1 MTTEE
6 YGAGAD
12 PALDDIYALIDSL
25 QEMTDSLHQEFEDD
39 SEEEADWREE
49 WADSARHGDY
59 GDDWKIV
66 QRRIDREETTLDAVL
81 LGEDQSPEAR
91 RIRETS
97 KENLSSLEESLDDE
111 DKDQLDS
118 LRDELSEAAQS
129 LQERIE
135 NLTQQLKGL

>member
-6 YGAGAD
+6 YGVGAD
-12 PALDDIYALIDSL
+12 PSLDDIYALIDSL

-39 SEEEADWREE
+39 SEEETDWREE

-97 KENLSSLEESLDDE
+97 EENLSSLEDSMDDE
-111 DKDQLDS
+111 EKDQLDS
-118 LRDELSEAAQS
+118 LRGELSDAALS
-129 LQERIE
+129 IQERIE
-135 NLTQQLKGL
+135 HLTQQLKGL

>member
-6 YGAGAD
+6 YGVGAD
-12 PALDDIYALIDSL
+12 PSLDDIYALIDSL

-39 SEEEADWREE
+39 SEEETDWREE

-97 KENLSSLEESLDDE
+97 KENLSSLEESLDDD
-111 DKDQLDS
+111 DKDQPDS

>member
-6 YGAGAD
+6 YGVGAD
-12 PALDDIYALIDSL
+12 PSWDDICALIDSL

-39 SEEEADWREE
+39 SEEETDWREE

>member
-6 YGAGAD
+6 YGVGAD
-12 PALDDIYALIDSL
+12 PSLDDIYARNDSL

-39 SEEEADWREE
+39 SEEETDWREE

-97 KENLSSLEESLDDE
+97 KENLSSLEESLDDD

>member
-1 MTTEE
+1 MTTDE

-12 PALDDIYALIDSL
+12 PSLDDIYALIDSL
-25 QEMTDSLHQEFEDD
+25 QEMTDSLHQEFED
-39 SEEEADWREE
+39 SEEETDWRDE
-49 WADSARHGDY
+49 WAESARHGDY

-81 LGEDQSPEAR
+81 LGDDQSPEAR

-97 KENLSSLEESLDDE
+97 EENLSSLEEGFDDE

-118 LRDELSEAAQS
+118 LRDELSETAQS

-135 NLTQQLKGL
+135 SLTQQLKGL

>member
-1 MTTEE
+1 MTTDE
-6 YGAGAD
+6 YGVGAD
-12 PALDDIYALIDSL
+12 PSLDDIYALIDSL
-25 QEMTDSLHQEFEDD
+25 QEMTDSLHQEFED
-39 SEEEADWREE
+39 SEEETDWRDE
-49 WADSARHGDY
+49 WAESARHGDY

-81 LGEDQSPEAR
+81 LGDDQSPEAR

-97 KENLSSLEESLDDE
+97 EENLSSLEEGFDDE

-118 LRDELSEAAQS
+118 LRDELSGAAQS

-135 NLTQQLKGL
+135 SLTQQLKGL

>member
-1 MTTEE
+1 MTTDE

-12 PALDDIYALIDSL
+12 PSLDDIYALIDSL
-25 QEMTDSLHQEFEDD
+25 QEMTDSLHQEFED
-39 SEEEADWREE
+39 SEEETDWRDE
-49 WADSARHGDY
+49 WAESARHGDY

-81 LGEDQSPEAR
+81 LGDDQSPEAR

-97 KENLSSLEESLDDE
+97 EENLSSLEEGFDDE

-118 LRDELSEAAQS
+118 LRDELSETAQS

>member
-25 QEMTDSLHQEFEDD
+25 QEMTDSLHQEFED
-39 SEEEADWREE
+39 SEEETDWRDE
-49 WADSARHGDY
+49 WAESARHGDY

-81 LGEDQSPEAR
+81 LGDDQSPEAR

-97 KENLSSLEESLDDE
+97 EENLSSLEEGFDDE

-118 LRDELSEAAQS
+118 LRDELSETAQS

>member
-1 MTTEE
+1 MTAEE

>member
-1 MTTEE
+1 MTTDRF
-6 YGAGAD
+6 GPGAD
-12 PALDDIYALIDSL
+12 DPLEEIYSLIESL
-25 QEMTDSLHQEFEDD
+25 KTMTDSLHQEFEDD
-39 SEEEADWREE
+39 AEEETDWREE

-97 KENLSSLEESLDDE
+97 EENLSSLEDSMDDE
-111 DKDQLDS
+111 EKDQLDS
-118 LRDELSEAAQS
+118 LRGELSDAALS
-129 LQERIE
+129 IQERIE
-135 NLTQQLKGL
+135 HLTQQLKGL